1 MQTDNGNVVGN
12 TLGGGD
18 NANKKQSPEDIRA
31 ARLKRFGGGGMG
43 VGGGN
48 SDSETTTMGLLAMP
62 CKLESAFQV
71 LSLLRVQSI

>member
-1 MQTDNGNVVGN
+1 MQGRSVV
-12 TLGGGD
+12 
-18 NANKKQSPEDIRA
+18 
-31 ARLKRFGGGGMG
+31 GGGGMG

>member
-1 MQTDNGNVVGN
+1 MQGRSVVG
-12 TLGGGD
+12 
-18 NANKKQSPEDIRA
+18 
-31 ARLKRFGGGGMG
+31 GGGGMG